1 MRGTQLV
8 ALVALLSGASA
19 DDGKAEAAAVPVVQ
33 SLLTWVEKSKATSHT
48 LQDHFADWCTK
59 TQSSQAKLH
68 DETTRRVQDAE
79 RKLAQ
84 MTQDQKR
91 VQSTRQLIQT
101 ATNATAPE
109 GLALT
114 ALTDLQDQV
123 KGETDLLVRAQ
134 ETAGHAL
141 HLATLSSDPDAG
153 ATDGLESSADSVVAL
168 LSEILHEADVQ
179 RAAVAQ
185 EQTRLSALFA
195 NFTHSDTAAATQLGD
210 EAQEID
216 SEARARV
223 RTTARLASELADLK
237 RVVAAAAVAQ
247 NRTGDICN
255 QQAAESTTA
264 EKQDRQ
270 DSADEW
276 AVRSA
281 LDQLAPPPPAAF
293 LQVRAVST
301 ARMTRAARFAAG
313 LMQMAHHAENPDLE
327 RAAQVLDKK
336 DAEQA
341 TKHAAPARQNQPLGA
356 SDPLAEIAAWSADDT
371 VADTTTPAAK
381 EAYDGL
387 RESLDRKLKQL
398 LDEEARCREAETSA
412 DQGQTLVAK
421 TAQKNA
427 ALLRVASSLTE
438 EREQDVHFLDAQVAQ
453 LDGARNALHDLN
465 KEEKQAF
472 DALEKYA
479 KDAPVNLYSVATDL
493 TAAGNPK
500 MGTSLE
506 SLVNLVQKRTQAAEK
521 QHTAFAAWSKDL
533 EQSLADLERALSIDE
548 AHTTRR
554 ARDSEAER
562 TYRAS
567 MAASAEQGSDA
578 AKAVRVDAQACEGN
592 AQALTAQRKS
602 VAEQLQQLDSLWGRV
617 QQDGDA

>member
-1 MRGTQLV
+1 MRGMQLA
-8 ALVALLSGASA
+8 ALVALAAGAA

-33 SLLTWVEKSKATSHT
+33 SLLAWVEKSKATSHT
-48 LQDHFADWCTK
+48 LQDHFADWCAK
-59 TQSSQAKLH
+59 TQGAQAKLH
-68 DETTRRVQDAE
+68 DETARRVQDAE

-114 ALTDLQDQV
+114 ALTDLQAQV

-153 ATDGLESSADSVVAL
+153 AAAGLESSADSVVAL

-179 RAAVAQ
+179 RAAVSQ
-185 EQTRLSALFA
+185 EQERLAALFA

-223 RTTARLASELADLK
+223 RTTARLASELADLR
-237 RVVAAAAVAQ
+237 RVVAAAGVAQ
-247 NRTGDICN
+247 NRTGAVCN
-255 QQAAESTTA
+255 QQAAQSTTA
-264 EKQDRQ
+264 EQQDRQ

-281 LDQLAPPPPAAF
+281 LDQLAPPLPPPAF
-293 LQVRAVST
+293 LQVRAA
-301 ARMTRAARFAAG
+301 ARASRAARFAAG
-313 LMQMAHHAENPDLE
+313 LMQMAHHAANPDLE

-341 TKHAAPARQNQPLGA
+341 TKHAAPAQQNQPLGA
-356 SDPLAEIAAWSADDT
+356 SDPLAEIAAWSADTD

-381 EAYDGL
+381 EAYNGL
-387 RESLDRKLKQL
+387 RESLDRKLKKL
-398 LDEEARCREAETSA
+398 LDEEARCREAEASA

-438 EREQDVHFLDAQVAQ
+438 EREQDVHFLDSQVGQ
-453 LDGARNALHDLN
+453 LRGARDALHELN
-465 KEEKQAF
+465 AEEKEAF
-472 DALEKYA
+472 EALEKYA
-479 KDAPVNLYSVATDL
+479 KDSPVQLYSVATDL

-506 SLVNLVQKRTQAAEK
+506 SLVSLVQKRTQAAEK

-533 EQSLADLERALSIDE
+533 EQSLADLERALTIDE

-617 QQDGDA
+617 QQDADA

>member
-1 MRGTQLV
+1 MRGMQLV
-8 ALVALLSGASA
+8 ALAALAAGAA

-48 LQDHFADWCTK
+48 LQDHFADWCSK
-59 TQSSQAKLH
+59 TQSAQAKLH

-101 ATNATAPE
+101 ATNATTPE

-114 ALTDLQDQV
+114 ALTELQDQV

-153 ATDGLESSADSVVAL
+153 ATDGLESSSDSVVAL

-179 RAAVAQ
+179 RAAVTQ
-185 EQTRLSALFA
+185 EQEHLSKLFA
-195 NFTHSDTAAATQLGD
+195 NFTHTDTAAATQLGD

-223 RTTARLASELADLK
+223 RTTARLASELADLR
-237 RVVAAAAVAQ
+237 RVVAAAGVAQ
-247 NRTGDICN
+247 NRTGAVCDL
-255 QQAAESTTA
+255 QAAESTGA

-281 LDQLAPPPPAAF
+281 LDQLAPPLPPPAF
-293 LQVRAVST
+293 LQVRAAVRT
-301 ARMTRAARFAAG
+301 TRAARFAAG
-313 LMQMAHHAENPDLE
+313 LMQMAHRAENPDLE

-341 TKHAAPARQNQPLGA
+341 TKHVATAQQNQPLGSQ
-356 SDPLAEIAAWSADDT
+356 SDPLAEIAAWDADGD
-371 VADTTTPAAK
+371 VADQTTPAAK

-387 RESLDRKLKQL
+387 RESLDRKLKHL
-398 LDEEARCREAETSA
+398 LDEEARCRDAEAAA
-412 DQGQTLVAK
+412 DQGQAVVTK

-427 ALLRVASSLTE
+427 ALLRVASSLTD
-438 EREQDVHFLDAQVAQ
+438 EREQDVHFLDAQVGQ
-453 LDGARNALHDLN
+453 NRNAVAALHDLS
-465 KEEKQAF
+465 KEEQEAF

-479 KDAPVNLYSVATDL
+479 KDAPVQLYSVATDL

-500 MGTSLE
+500 MGTALE

-533 EQSLADLERALSIDE
+533 EQSLADLERALTIDE

-578 AKAVRVDAQACEGN
+578 AKAVRVDADACEGN
-592 AQALTAQRKS
+592 AKALTAQRKS
-602 VAEQLQQLDSLWGRV
+602 VAEQLQQLDNLWGSV
-617 QQDGDA
+617 QQDGDVA